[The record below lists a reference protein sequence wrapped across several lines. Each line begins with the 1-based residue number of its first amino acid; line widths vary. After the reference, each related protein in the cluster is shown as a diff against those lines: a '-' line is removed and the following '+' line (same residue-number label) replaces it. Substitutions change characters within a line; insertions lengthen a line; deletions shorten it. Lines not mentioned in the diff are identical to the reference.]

1 MRNVIYSAEP
11 GLIIG
16 FHGCEKAVCDAIIC
30 GKKRMKVS
38 NNPWDWLGDG
48 MYFWQN
54 NYQRALHYAMHP
66 PGKLKIKEPAVLGA
80 VFSLGNCLDLTDK
93 KSLDIVNDIYRIYA
107 DSMAAGGRRMPENS
121 NPSSDPKSFDRII
134 RRLDCAVIKQV
145 HEIFHLA
152 EQQPFDSVRALLPE
166 GEPLYPGAGFRG
178 KTHIQIAI
186 RNPNMIRGF
195 FKPRL
200 ETDWNASPLALSL
213 PRKTARP
220 ANAGK
225 S

>member
-1 MRNVIYSAEP
+1 MSNVIYSAEP

-16 FHGCEKAVCDAIIC
+16 FHGCEKAVCEAIIS

-54 NYQRALHYAMHP
+54 NYQRALHYAQHP
-66 PGKLKIKEPAVLGA
+66 PGKLKIKHPAVLGA

-93 KSLDIVNDIYRIYA
+93 KSLDIVDDIYKIYA
-107 DSMAAGGRRMPENS
+107 DTMAAGGRQMPENS
-121 NPSSDPKSFDRII
+121 NPSSDPYSFDRAI
-134 RRLDCAVIKQV
+134 RRLDCAVIRQV
-145 HEIFHLA
+145 HEIFHLTD
-152 EQQPFDSVRALLPE
+152 QQPFDSVRALLPE
-166 GEPLYPGAGFRG
+166 GKPLYPGAGFRK

-195 FKPRL
+195 FLPRREL
-200 ETDWNASPLALSL
+200 SWSGAPLAQSP
-213 PRKTARP
+213 PRKSSVSP
-220 ANAGK
+220 KK